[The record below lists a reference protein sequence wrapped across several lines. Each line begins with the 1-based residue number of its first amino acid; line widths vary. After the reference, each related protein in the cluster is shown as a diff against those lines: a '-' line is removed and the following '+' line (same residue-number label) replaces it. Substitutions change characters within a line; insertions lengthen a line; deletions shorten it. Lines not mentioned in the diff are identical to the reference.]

1 MHFLFRLAVV
11 VMCLPVSLGA
21 VAADK
26 TKTGSIQGSVNFCGQ
41 GGVEGMQVYIP
52 GLPYVVITG
61 ADGRFQLPKLPPGS
75 YDLHYRLGERLLNR
89 NAGVKVMAN
98 LVTDLSVI
106 SFCDHVV
113 APPTTAP
120 ATSPQ
125 AAAVA
130 APEEK
135 TCAAGSTDPAC
146 QDADGDGVVAARDC
160 DDHNAKIHPGAV
172 ESCDGVDN
180 NCNGQVDENALVMVL
195 HGMGSCQSGQ
205 VIVQQCQKGFSDC
218 DGQASNGCEVDIE
231 NDPEHC
237 GSCSN
242 ACTPTELCIAGGCE

>member
-1 MHFLFRLAVV
+1 MRFMLQLAVV
-11 VMCLPVSLGA
+11 VMSMALSLTV

-26 TKTGSIQGSVNFCGQ
+26 TKTGSIRGSVNYCGQ

-61 ADGRFQLPKLPPGS
+61 TDGRFQLPKLPPGT
-75 YDLHYRLGERLLNR
+75 YDLHYRLDERLLNR
-89 NAGVKVMAN
+89 NAGVRVLAN

-106 SFCDHVV
+106 SFCDHAVAKPAAVPATTAQPAVV
-113 APPTTAP
+113 APPA
-120 ATSPQ
+120 
-125 AAAVA
+125 
-130 APEEK
+130 EK
-135 TCAAGSTDPAC
+135 ACAAGSADPAC

-160 DDHNAKIHPGAV
+160 DDNNADIHPGAV
-172 ESCDGVDN
+172 ERCDGVDN
-180 NCNGQVDENALVMVL
+180 NCDGQVDENASVIVF
-195 HGMGSCQSGQ
+195 HGLGVCQSGQ
-205 VIVQQCQKGFSDC
+205 VVVQQCQQGFSDC
-218 DGQASNGCEVDIE
+218 DGQAANGCETDIE